1 MVKRRR
7 IRLNGKVLIIILVSL
22 LLCLLT
28 GCEQNLFYLAE
39 PAPTVWVVKAEVN
52 PTQPPEII
60 QIQSIEPTTKPTTY
74 PGDTISTGI
83 QPDDKSPSDG
93 PITPDQSLDQSGNL
107 VTGVLQD
114 SGSQPILYYTQAGDT
129 LDTVAIRFGVWPEEI
144 QSSSPIVQGEF
155 IPPQQLLIIPDE
167 LTDIGP
173 NTFLLPDSEIVNS
186 PSAIDFNVTDFV
198 NDSGGFLS
206 NYKQSISDGTY
217 SGAEIVER
225 VALENSINPRLLLA
239 ILEYQSNWVFG
250 SPENAEEN
258 IYPIGL
264 EAFNHRGLY
273 RQLSWAVQ
281 HLSVGYYGWRAGL
294 LTGIEFQD
302 GSTLR
307 MAPELNAG
315 SVALQNMFAKL
326 YTEPEWEAA
335 LYSNSSLVALYEDMF
350 GNPWFR
356 AQTVEPL
363 YPPNIQQPE
372 LVLPFRAGYMWS
384 LTGGPHS
391 AWGPNGALAAID
403 FAPSATEHGCAITEE
418 FVTAVASGLVVR
430 SGNGVVLVD
439 LDGDGHE
446 QTGWSILYMHIAK
459 DKRVPVGTW
468 VNVDEKIGHP
478 SCEGGTATGTHL
490 HFARK
495 YNGEWMLADSPV
507 PLVLSG
513 WTTKNGYK
521 PYQGSLVKEDLIV
534 ISSDMG
540 EFKSRITR

>member
-1 MVKRRR
+1 M
-7 IRLNGKVLIIILVSL
+7 IVLGSF

-28 GCEQNLFYLAE
+28 GCERSLFYLSE
-39 PAPTVWVVKAEVN
+39 PTPTLWVVNAATI
-52 PTQPPEII
+52 PTQPAEII
-60 QIQSIEPTTKPTTY
+60 EVHSTEPTPKPTSNEFNTN
-74 PGDTISTGI
+74 PTETLVGNTTSSDPVVI
-83 QPDDKSPSDG
+83 QNQPV
-93 PITPDQSLDQSGNL
+93 DQPQNPEKRSQ
-107 VTGVLQD
+107 QD
-114 SGSQPILYYTQAGDT
+114 SDSQPILYYTQAGDT
-129 LDTVAIRFGVWPEEI
+129 LDTIAIRFGVWPEEI
-144 QSSSPIVQGEF
+144 QSSSPIIQGEF

-167 LTDIGP
+167 LTDTGP

-186 PSAIDFNVTDFV
+186 PSAIDFNVADFV
-198 NDSGGFLS
+198 NEAGGFLS
-206 NYKQSISDGTY
+206 TYKQSISDGTY
-217 SGAEIVER
+217 TGAEIVER
-225 VALENSINPRLLLA
+225 VAFENSINPRLLLA
-239 ILEYQSNWVFG
+239 ILEYQSNWVYG
-250 SPENAEEN
+250 KPVDANEN

-294 LTGIEFQD
+294 LTAIEFQD

-315 SVALQNMFAKL
+315 SVALQNMMAKL
-326 YTEPEWEAA
+326 YTEPEWEAG
-335 LYSNSSLVALYEDMF
+335 LYSSDSLVKLYEEMF

-363 YPPNIQQPE
+363 YPPNIKQPE
-372 LVLPFRAGYMWS
+372 LVLPFRPGYMWS

-403 FAPSATEHGCAITEE
+403 FAPSSTEHGCALTDE
-418 FVTAVASGLVVR
+418 FVTAAASGLVVR

-490 HFARK
+490 HIARK

-507 PLVLSG
+507 PMVFSG
-513 WTTKNGYK
+513 WTVKNGYK
-521 PYQGSLVKEDLIV
+521 PYQGSLVKDDQIV